1 MKKIKQIVSWLRE
14 LKNKPAKDNYFDVAF
29 GAILACIGLLLYL
42 NTEDMDKF
50 IVIAFPFL
58 ISFLNEVVNA
68 IESKKFGWIDV
79 ALRTLIGIIMY
90 LIII

>member
-1 MKKIKQIVSWLRE
+1 
-14 LKNKPAKDNYFDVAF
+14 
-29 GAILACIGLLLYL
+29 
-42 NTEDMDKF
+42 MDKF

-79 ALRTLIGIIMY
+79 ALRTLIGIVLY
-90 LIII
+90 LII